1 MPTNDIA
8 ETLDILETTTV
19 VNDNVHQDSNS
30 YNHDNNLKQLR
41 SKSVD
46 GGNGPGADIYLN
58 SNLESLNIKDKNY
71 PYKRLLSSVASSS
84 SSLPTL
90 SLTNTN
96 DSQLDQYH
104 NQLNS
109 LISENYSSTSLTDFF
124 IKNQIKP
131 TTTSILRPGSVFIG
145 SQQSGRSTYEVEV
158 ELKSVDLSKSYLCGY
173 LKIQGLTESHPEI
186 VTFFESEIISE
197 HHSFFTDKKEWGSN
211 DKFDIQHWTKFQNWR
226 NSLPVKRILEK
237 NYVHKNPL
245 SHNNIYMRWKEKFLV
260 PDAKVENIDGAS
272 FAGFYY
278 ISFNQKTGNISGL
291 YFHKSSE
298 KFQQLELSYVP
309 NYGISSNYQFQ

>member
-8 ETLDILETTTV
+8 ETLDIIGTTTV
-19 VNDNVHQDSNS
+19 ANDN
-30 YNHDNNLKQLR
+30 
-41 SKSVD
+41 
-46 GGNGPGADIYLN
+46 
-58 SNLESLNIKDKNY
+58 SLNNVNNNNNDNTIIKQKGLKSLGGAYQSVQGAAELKNNGEVPFEKKF
-71 PYKRLLSSVASSS
+71 PYNRLLSSVASSS
-84 SSLPTL
+84 SSLHTL

-96 DSQLDQYH
+96 ESIESYH
-104 NQLNS
+104 NDLNS
-109 LISENYSSTSLTDFF
+109 LISENYSATSLTDFF

-131 TTTSILRPGSVFIG
+131 QTTSILRPGSVFIG

-158 ELKSVDLSKSYLCGY
+158 ELKSVDLSKSYLSGY

-186 VTFFESEIISE
+186 VTFFESEIVSE
-197 HHSFFTDKKEWGSN
+197 NYSFFTENKEWGAT
-211 DKFDIQHWTKFQNWR
+211 DKIDIQHWTKFQNWR
-226 NSLPVKRILEK
+226 NSLPVKKILEK
-237 NYVHKNPL
+237 NYVHKNYL
-245 SHNNIYMRWKEKFLV
+245 KHNNIYMRWKERFLV

-298 KFQQLELSYVP
+298 KFQQLELSHVS
-309 NYGISSNYQFQ
+309 NNGISSTYQFQ

>member
-8 ETLDILETTTV
+8 ETLDLIETTTV
-19 VNDNVHQDSNS
+19 AD
-30 YNHDNNLKQLR
+30 DNNNSIKQRRLSKTIDSTAQLKECAQYQQHPDL
-41 SKSVD
+41 
-46 GGNGPGADIYLN
+46 L
-58 SNLESLNIKDKNY
+58 DKKF
-71 PYKRLLSSVASSS
+71 PYNRLISSVASSS
-84 SSLPTL
+84 SSLHTL
-90 SLTNTN
+90 SLTPTN
-96 DSQLDQYH
+96 DSTDSY
-104 NQLNS
+104 NNDAAS
-109 LISENYSSTSLTDFF
+109 LINENYSSTSLTDFF
-124 IKNQIKP
+124 IKNQIRP
-131 TTTSILRPGSVFIG
+131 QTTSILRPGSIFIG

-197 HHSFFTDKKEWGSN
+197 THSFFTENKDWGAN
-211 DKFDIQHWTKFQNWR
+211 DKIDIQHWTKFQNWR
-226 NSLPVKRILEK
+226 TSLPVKKILDK
-237 NYVHKNPL
+237 NYIHKNYL
-245 SHNNIYMRWKEKFLV
+245 NHNNIYMRWKERFLV

-298 KFQQLELSYVP
+298 KFQQLELSYVSSR
-309 NYGISSNYQFQ
+309 GIGSSYQFH

>member
-8 ETLDILETTTV
+8 EALDTTIGTTTV
-19 VNDNVHQDSNS
+19 ANDN
-30 YNHDNNLKQLR
+30 NNTIDANNIKQLR
-41 SKSVD
+41 SKSIDANATND
-46 GGNGPGADIYLN
+46 GKSELKHNG
-58 SNLESLNIKDKNY
+58 EHFDKKF
-71 PYKRLLSSVASSS
+71 PYNRLLSSVASSS
-84 SSLPTL
+84 SSLHTL

-96 DSQLDQYH
+96 DSVDSYH
-104 NQLNS
+104 NDLKS
-109 LISENYSSTSLTDFF
+109 LISENYSSTTLTDFF

-131 TTTSILRPGSVFIG
+131 QTTSILRPGAIFVG

-158 ELKSVDLSKSYLCGY
+158 ELKSVDLSKSYLSGY

-186 VTFFESEIISE
+186 ITFFESEIISE
-197 HHSFFTDKKEWGSN
+197 NYSFFTDNKDWGST
-211 DKFDIQHWTKFQNWR
+211 DKIDIQHWTKFQNWR
-226 NSLPVKRILEK
+226 NSLPVKKILDK
-237 NYVHKNPL
+237 NYVHKNFL
-245 SHNNIYMRWKEKFLV
+245 KHNHIYMRWKERFLV

-309 NYGISSNYQFQ
+309 SLGVGGSYQFH